1 MYWKLWSISVFSKRY
16 TAMCI
21 YSRNSISILV
31 FTVMLLQETE
41 KKVLINKIKEND
53 VIEFSAGEI
62 L

>member
-1 MYWKLWSISVFSKRY
+1 
-16 TAMCI
+16 
-21 YSRNSISILV
+21 
-31 FTVMLLQETE
+31 MLLQETE